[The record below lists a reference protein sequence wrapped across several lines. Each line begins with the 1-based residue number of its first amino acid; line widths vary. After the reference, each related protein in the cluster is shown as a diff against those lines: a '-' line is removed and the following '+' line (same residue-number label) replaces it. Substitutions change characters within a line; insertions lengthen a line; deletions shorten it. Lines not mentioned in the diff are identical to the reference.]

1 VSNNASNTD
10 EAAATTNAADAATA
24 LASEQGIISSNV
36 SNVNSTL
43 AEGNP
48 FESKDYLTQ
57 QNLETSGAMNSA
69 DTAANQ
75 QLQSTAAK
83 TGTNTAALANEEG
96 SIARTGQRDLT
107 QYNAGRDTANENTWL
122 QEQQNLF
129 SDQAKDASL
138 EQGVYQTATSGQSSD
153 LSSMTQA
160 DDAEDQ
166 MWASIAGDALQGA
179 GVGAGLAARG

>member
-1 VSNNASNTD
+1 MSNNASGID
-10 EAAATTNAADAATA
+10 EAAANQNENNAATA
-24 LASEQGIISSNV
+24 LGAYQGDISSYLG
-36 SNVNSTL
+36 NVNSVL

-48 FESKDYLTQ
+48 FESKNYLTQ

-96 SIARTGQRDLT
+96 SIARAGQRDLT

-122 QEQQNLF
+122 QEQQELLG
-129 SDQAKDASL
+129 DQEKGAAS
-138 EQGVYQTATSGQSSD
+138 EAGVFGAATSGQSSD

-166 MWASIAGDALQGA
+166 MWASIAGSALGGA
-179 GVGAGLAARG
+179 GVGAGLAAH